1 MNLGQLLGGAGV
13 VGQGMRQA
21 EEAERVSRQNQLA
34 IEEQNRVADLKK
46 QLAGLQMPSFQ
57 PMDMAQFTQQF
68 MPGQAMPMGAA
79 EAPPAAAP
87 VMPGAA
93 APMGGARPLL
103 AGVQP
108 SQAGAGRGVVNPPLV
123 GQPQPQVGAVTAPV
137 TPQTNLVA
145 TTLPPAIESLGRQ
158 FDAARTQYRQAQDA
172 LRQFGLR
179 QRQQNPS
186 GFAAAVAAEAAAKQ
200 ALGEAQN
207 AYETGVSPYAKPL
220 QAGGIRLP
228 ALAPAAAPAAPG
240 AAPAAPAAPG
250 VAPAGATRSDRNNNP
265 GNLIYNKYTVG
276 LGATGKD
283 KDGFAIFPSP
293 EVGQAASLANLQSYG
308 QQGINT
314 IAGVINKWS
323 PPNAKGNT
331 PKGTQN
337 YVNFVSQQLGIAPDQ
352 QLDMTNPATL
362 QALNAAI
369 RQFEGTGAKTAAPVA
384 VAAPAVAAA
393 PGAAAAPGG
402 PPAALEVP
410 QTQARNMEMAEFYLA
425 NPESIPY
432 ELQQVNQMAQQ
443 QSAFL
448 TRERNEA
455 AQLAQVYM
463 RSGTQQ
469 GIDAA
474 MRLRENIGQLDASL
488 MQIQQQVGQKQA
500 YLQGM
505 QGLRELATAN
515 DPRRLSGVLTQFM
528 GAPVGIQPRP
538 DGKYNYFING
548 KKVQDGV
555 SPAQLAAMAL
565 KEFSPEARAASAQ
578 SAQLENELA
587 LKRKYGDA
595 MVNAM
600 RDIQKAMIDG
610 EYKIAEERAKQLQGK
625 LTIDTSKG
633 VAYFQQGNRVFV
645 INPDGKVEETPLGK
659 VELPPTARPVAG
671 LNMGR

>member
-57 PMDMAQFTQQF
+57 PVNVAQYTQQF

-79 EAPPAAAP
+79 PAPAAPAP
-87 VMPGAA
+87 VAPVAPAALGVAPATPGVAVAPA
-93 APMGGARPLL
+93 AP
-103 AGVQP
+103 GV
-108 SQAGAGRGVVNPPLV
+108 AA
-123 GQPQPQVGAVTAPV
+123 TAPV
-137 TPQTNLVA
+137 VPQPTIQGQ
-145 TTLPPAIESLGRQ
+145 TLPPVQPDMSQSQADRLALLRAPTAILDVAQAPVAAGLNLFGMGVAGAQNLAGRVVNAVTGEATLPT
-158 FDAARTQYRQAQDA
+158 DTQYRQFSMTPFYDRYVREPEQAATDAAQA
-172 LRQFGLR
+172 R
-179 QRQQNPS
+179 QRGTLPPTPAAQLPNPQQLLQAMIQVESAGKPGAVSNKGAAGLMQVLPS
-186 GFAAAVAAEAAAKQ
+186 TAMKPGFNLPNVFDFAEQMGTQVGKRNEAEAKRLLADPTVGAGYGQRYMDAMLQRYNGNLEYALAAY
-200 ALGEAQN
+200 N
-207 AYETGVSPYAKPL
+207 AGPGRVDKWLAAGADFNKLPEETRAYIPKVLA
-220 QAGGIRLP
+220 
-228 ALAPAAAPAAPG
+228 ALAPTGAAPG
-240 AAPAAPAAPG
+240 AAPAA
-250 VAPAGATRSDRNNNP
+250 
-265 GNLIYNKYTVG
+265 
-276 LGATGKD
+276 
-283 KDGFAIFPSP
+283 
-293 EVGQAASLANLQSYG
+293 
-308 QQGINT
+308 
-314 IAGVINKWS
+314 
-323 PPNAKGNT
+323 
-331 PKGTQN
+331 
-337 YVNFVSQQLGIAPDQ
+337 
-352 QLDMTNPATL
+352 
-362 QALNAAI
+362 
-369 RQFEGTGAKTAAPVA
+369 
-384 VAAPAVAAA
+384 A
-393 PGAAAAPGG
+393 PGAAG

-443 QSAFL
+443 QAAFL
-448 TRERNEA
+448 TQQRNEI
-455 AQLAQVYM
+455 AQLAQVYL

-469 GIDAA
+469 GIEAA

-488 MQIQQQVGQKQA
+488 LQIQQQVGQKQT

-528 GAPVGIQPRP
+528 GTPVGIQPRP

-565 KEFSPEARAASAQ
+565 REFSPEARTASAQ

-595 MVNAM
+595 LVNAM

-645 INPDGKVEETPLGK
+645 ITPDGKVEETPLGK
-659 VELPPTARPVAG
+659 IELPPAARPVVG

>member
-34 IEEQNRVADLKK
+34 IEEQNRTADLKK

-57 PMDMAQFTQQF
+57 PVNAAQFTQQF

-79 EAPPAAAP
+79 PGAAPAAAP
-87 VMPGAA
+87 A
-93 APMGGARPLL
+93 AP
-103 AGVQP
+103 
-108 SQAGAGRGVVNPPLV
+108 
-123 GQPQPQVGAVTAPV
+123 
-137 TPQTNLVA
+137 TP
-145 TTLPPAIESLGRQ
+145 G
-158 FDAARTQYRQAQDA
+158 
-172 LRQFGLR
+172 
-179 QRQQNPS
+179 
-186 GFAAAVAAEAAAKQ
+186 VAA
-200 ALGEAQN
+200 
-207 AYETGVSPYAKPL
+207 P
-220 QAGGIRLP
+220 
-228 ALAPAAAPAAPG
+228 AAPAAPG
-240 AAPAAPAAPG
+240 AAPG
-250 VAPAGATRSDRNNNP
+250 
-265 GNLIYNKYTVG
+265 
-276 LGATGKD
+276 
-283 KDGFAIFPSP
+283 
-293 EVGQAASLANLQSYG
+293 
-308 QQGINT
+308 
-314 IAGVINKWS
+314 
-323 PPNAKGNT
+323 
-331 PKGTQN
+331 
-337 YVNFVSQQLGIAPDQ
+337 
-352 QLDMTNPATL
+352 
-362 QALNAAI
+362 
-369 RQFEGTGAKTAAPVA
+369 
-384 VAAPAVAAA
+384 VAAPAPVAPQPTIQGRTLPPVQPDMSQSQADRLALLRAPTAILDVAQAPVAAGLNLFGA
-393 PGAAAAPGG
+393 GVAGAQNLAGRVVNAITGETTLPTDTQYRQFSMTPFYDRYVREPEQAATDAAQARQRSTLPPTPAAQLPNPQQLLQAMIQVESAGKPGAVSNKGATGLMQVLPSTAMKPGFGLPNVFDFAEQMGTQVGKRNEAEAKRLLADPTVGAGYGQRYMDAMLQRYNGNLEYALAAYNAGPGRVDKWLAAGADFNKLPEETRAYIPKVLAALAPTGAAPVPGAAAAPGAAG
-402 PPAALEVP
+402 PPTALEVP

-443 QSAFL
+443 QAAFL
-448 TRERNEA
+448 TQQRNET
-455 AQLAQVYM
+455 AQLAQVYL

-469 GIDAA
+469 GIEAA

-488 MQIQQQVGQKQA
+488 LQIQQQVGQKQT

-528 GAPVGIQPRP
+528 GTPVGIQPRP

-565 KEFSPEARAASAQ
+565 KEFSPEARTASAQ

-659 VELPPTARPVAG
+659 IELPPAARPVVG